1 MDLNRSSQPSLN
13 KLKQERIRRTARLDT
28 TIQRQIMP
36 LITLSHRPFFDRRRS
51 LMGWTRRAPAPP
63 SRYPPEKQ
71 IALAD
76 EVIE

>member
-13 KLKQERIRRTARLDT
+13 KLKQERIRRTARLET

-63 SRYPPEKQ
+63 SRYPPEKR
-71 IALAD
+71 IVLAD